1 MGSDNPKKTKKKQKP
16 KLSTRIKRWYNGDR
30 DEGDAVLLLSEFEE
44 KERRKKPKNPG
55 RRARTKGQ
63 EFQKSIEH
71 ALAVVYPEA
80 KSASQYLGGKREGSD
95 VQGTPYFI
103 ECKDHKT
110 ISIPAWW
117 RQAEDDRKELGCEDE
132 VAVVFNLS
140 GTTLACITLEE
151 FVRLQRKATRRTRSN
166 AVHPP
171 GSKLIFDGHEQ
182 IGHVNKVGKKYRATR
197 TKRTWD
203 LGEVEYT
210 DTSTPC
216 PNPRKGSDGLW
227 TTLDAAEAEIRRRNR

>member
-1 MGSDNPKKTKKKQKP
+1 MSNGPAKKSKS
-16 KLSTRIKRWYNGDR
+16 KLSTRIKRWYDGDR

-55 RRARTKGQ
+55 RRARKKGQ

-80 KSASQYLGGKREGSD
+80 KSASQYLSGKREGSD

-132 VAVVFNLS
+132 IAVVFNLA

-151 FVRLQRKATRRTRSN
+151 FVRLQRKAARRTRSD
-166 AVHPP
+166 AAHPP
-171 GSKLIFDGHEQ
+171 GCKLIFNGDEQ
-182 IGHVNKVGKKYRATR
+182 IGHVKKVKGKYRATHTR
-197 TKRTWD
+197 RVWD
-203 LGEVEYT
+203 LSEIEYT
-210 DTSTPC
+210 DTSTAC
-216 PNPRKGSDGLW
+216 ANPRKSSDGLW
-227 TTLDAAEAEIRRRNR
+227 SSLEAAEAAVRRAAGMGDR